1 MLNTIF
7 NHNKA
12 IIGVYDEESEVNGL
26 INIVSYHNSIISIA
40 TFCKL
45 SSIFNYD
52 SAIDAYAVDRIED
65 EYRFTISYNIQ
76 SSTNNIRCQLVTKTK
91 DGLAIISMQDLY
103 PAFNWAEREIWDLS
117 GIFFIKH
124 PDLRRILTDYGFSGH
139 PLRKDFPISG
149 FREVRY
155 VDSIK
160 QIAYDKVELPQSYRL
175 SGISSIWNL
184 DNA

>member
-12 IIGVYDEESEVNGL
+12 IIGVYDDESEVNGL
-26 INIVSYHNSIISIA
+26 INIISYRNSIISIA

-103 PAFNWAEREIWDLS
+103 PAFN
-117 GIFFIKH
+117 
-124 PDLRRILTDYGFSGH
+124 
-139 PLRKDFPISG
+139 
-149 FREVRY
+149 
-155 VDSIK
+155 
-160 QIAYDKVELPQSYRL
+160 
-175 SGISSIWNL
+175 
-184 DNA
+184 